1 MKLIKSIVSPVV
13 RDYWIGRTFTHRLVQ
28 STFKRPGEINLSSDI
43 ELRALCSSDD
53 GSIANQCDPEL
64 AKHYYPA
71 KPGVRC
77 FGAWIGGKLT
87 ALCTFTF
94 GEEYVQSGGFYD
106 LGADQAE
113 LADIF
118 TTSQGRGK
126 GVATALIKYS
136 TAAMEELGY
145 RTLFAKVW
153 HSNTSSTRT
162 FKKAGWT
169 QKCFFIRLYPQ
180 KLTSY
185 LHFEWRLH

>member
-13 RDYWIGRTFTHRLVQ
+13 RDYWIGRTFIHRWGQ
-28 STFKRPGEINLSSDI
+28 STFSPASEISLAREI

-53 GSIANQCDPEL
+53 SSVASQPDSEL
-64 AKHYYPA
+64 AKRYRPA
-71 KPGVRC
+71 QPGVRC
-77 FGAWIGGKLT
+77 FGAWVGGNLI

-94 GEEYVQSGGFYD
+94 GQEYLESGGFYD

-118 TTSQGRGK
+118 TTSQGRGR

-136 TAAMEELGY
+136 TMVMEELGY
-145 RTLFAKVW
+145 RTLYAKVW
-153 HSNTSSTRT
+153 HSNKSSTRT
-162 FKKAGWT
+162 FNKAGWT

-180 KLTSY
+180 KLKSY
-185 LHFEWRLH
+185 LHFEWRLQ

>member
-1 MKLIKSIVSPVV
+1 MKLIKSIVSPFI
-13 RDYWIGRTFTHRLVQ
+13 RDYWIGRTFTHRAGQ
-28 STFKRPGEINLSSDI
+28 SAFSRAAEIRPAGDV

-53 GSIANQCDPEL
+53 SSVAYQYDPEL
-64 AKHYYPA
+64 GKRCRPA
-71 KPGVRC
+71 QPGARC
-77 FGAWIGGKLT
+77 FGAWVGGKLT

-94 GEEYVQSGGFYD
+94 GQEYADSGGFYD

-126 GVATALIKYS
+126 GVATALIQYS
-136 TAAMEELGY
+136 STAMEELGF
-145 RTLFAKVW
+145 RTLYAKVW

-162 FKKAGWT
+162 FNKAGWT
-169 QKCFFIRLYPQ
+169 QQCFFIRLYPQ

-185 LHFEWRLH
+185 LHFEWRLQ